1 MPSSLR
7 VGSEVSCK
15 CSKFARLLPLQG
27 TQKRRTRERV
37 YGVCVKSLPNRKWQV
52 KWASGDLEDVLAG
65 NLKEENQPSRE
76 SIELA
81 NLQNGIR

>member
-1 MPSSLR
+1 M
-7 VGSEVSCK
+7 
-15 CSKFARLLPLQG
+15 
-27 TQKRRTRERV
+27 